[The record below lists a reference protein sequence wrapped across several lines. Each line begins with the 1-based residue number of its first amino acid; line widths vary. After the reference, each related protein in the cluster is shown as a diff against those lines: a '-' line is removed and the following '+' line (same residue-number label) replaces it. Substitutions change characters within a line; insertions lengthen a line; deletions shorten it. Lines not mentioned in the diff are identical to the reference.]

1 MNLYDELELSKDC
14 TSEEIKQKYRL
25 LAQIYHPDKAVF
37 GDEEK
42 FKRIKLAYETLSDPI
57 KRAEYDSTGRYGIND
72 TTKTEAITRL
82 SNMMV
87 HFTKKL
93 NPEYDDLV
101 LSFKVDIYQAQE
113 NINKSVESFNSEIK
127 KLKIFSN
134 KIKRKKE
141 GENILKSFVDNMI
154 EQYQREIIS
163 MQRTL
168 EIFDLMLNI
177 LDDYQYGDLTLLLE
191 NREWSE

>member
-42 FKRIKLAYETLSDPI
+42 FKRIKLAYETLSDSV

-72 TTKTEAITRL
+72 TIKTEAITRL
-82 SNMMV
+82 VNMMN

-93 NPEYDDLV
+93 NPEYDDLI
-101 LSFKVDIYQAQE
+101 LSFKVDIYQAQS
-113 NINKSVESFNSEIK
+113 SVNNSIESFKSEIK
-127 KLKIFSN
+127 KLKIFAS

-141 GENILKSFVDNMI
+141 GENVLKSFVDNTI
-154 EQYQREIIS
+154 EQHEREIIT

-168 EIFDLMLNI
+168 EVLDLMLDI
-177 LDDYQYGDLTLLLE
+177 LNDYQYGDLTLLLE
-191 NREWSE
+191 NQ

>member
-42 FKRIKLAYETLSDPI
+42 FKRIKLAYETLSDSV

-72 TTKTEAITRL
+72 TIKTEAITRL
-82 SNMMV
+82 VNMMN

-93 NPEYDDLV
+93 NPEYDDLI
-101 LSFKVDIYQAQE
+101 LSFKVDIYQAQS
-113 NINKSVESFNSEIK
+113 SVNNSIESFKSEIK
-127 KLKIFSN
+127 KLKIFAS

-141 GENILKSFVDNMI
+141 GENVLKSFVDNTI
-154 EQYQREIIS
+154 EQHEREIIT

-168 EIFDLMLNI
+168 EVLDLMLDI
-177 LDDYQYGDLTLLLE
+177 LNDYQYGDLTLLF
-191 NREWSE
+191 NIF

>member
-42 FKRIKLAYETLSDPI
+42 FKRIKLAYETLSDPV

-72 TTKTEAITRL
+72 TIKTEAITRL
-82 SNMMV
+82 VNMMN

-93 NPEYDDLV
+93 NPEYDDLI
-101 LSFKVDIYQAQE
+101 LSF
-113 NINKSVESFNSEIK
+113 
-127 KLKIFSN
+127 
-134 KIKRKKE
+134 
-141 GENILKSFVDNMI
+141 
-154 EQYQREIIS
+154 IS
-163 MQRTL
+163 
-168 EIFDLMLNI
+168 
-177 LDDYQYGDLTLLLE
+177 YK
-191 NREWSE
+191 

>member
-42 FKRIKLAYETLSDPI
+42 FKRIKLAYETLSDPV
-57 KRAEYDSTGRYGIND
+57 KRAEYDSTGKYGIND
-72 TTKTEAITRL
+72 TIKTEAITRL
-82 SNMMV
+82 VNMMN

-93 NPEYDDLV
+93 NPEYDDLI
-101 LSFKVDIYQAQE
+101 LSFKVDIYQAQS
-113 NINKSVESFNSEIK
+113 SVNNSIESFKSEIK
-127 KLKIFSN
+127 KLKIFAS

-141 GENILKSFVDNMI
+141 GENVLKSFVDNTI
-154 EQYQREIIS
+154 EQHEREIIT

-168 EIFDLMLNI
+168 EVFDLMLDI
-177 LDDYQYGDLTLLLE
+177 LNDYQYGDLTLLLE
-191 NREWSE
+191 NQ

>member
-1 MNLYDELELSKDC
+1 MNLYDELELPKNC
-14 TSEEIKQKYRL
+14 TSDEIKQKYRI

-42 FKRIKLAYETLSDPI
+42 FKRIKLAYETLSDPV

-72 TTKTEAITRL
+72 TIKTEAITRL
-82 SNMMV
+82 ANMMN

-101 LSFKVDIYQAQE
+101 LSFKVDIYKAQQG
-113 NINKSVESFNSEIK
+113 INDSIESFNTEIK

-134 KIKRKKE
+134 KIKKKKE

-168 EIFDLMLNI
+168 EIFDLMLVI
-177 LDDYQYGDLTLLLE
+177 LHDYQYGDLTLLLD
-191 NREWSE
+191 NQ

>member
-42 FKRIKLAYETLSDPI
+42 FKRIKLAYETLSDPV

-72 TTKTEAITRL
+72 TIKTEAITRL
-82 SNMMV
+82 VNMMN

-93 NPEYDDLV
+93 NPEYDDLI
-101 LSFKVDIYQAQE
+101 LSFKVDIYQAQS
-113 NINKSVESFNSEIK
+113 SVNNSIESFKSEIK
-127 KLKIFSN
+127 KLKIFAS

-141 GENILKSFVDNMI
+141 GENVLKSFVDNTI
-154 EQYQREIIS
+154 EQHEREIIT

-168 EIFDLMLNI
+168 EVLDLMLDI
-177 LDDYQYGDLTLLLE
+177 LNDYQYGDLTLLLE
-191 NREWSE
+191 NQ